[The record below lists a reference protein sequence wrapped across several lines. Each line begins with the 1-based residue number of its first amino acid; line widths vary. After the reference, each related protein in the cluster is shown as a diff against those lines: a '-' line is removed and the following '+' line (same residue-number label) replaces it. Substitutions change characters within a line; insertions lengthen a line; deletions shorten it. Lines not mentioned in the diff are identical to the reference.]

1 MNDRRMRSGYTEME
15 EGSPQGATGF
25 QAEYGAMLSS
35 LAMEGATGHQ
45 AEYRARLASLAME
58 IAQMD
63 TYDQGF
69 LRSLLPATPE
79 RFTPAGYGPD
89 VPVPSDTEFRHST
102 GDRKQR
108 SRGQVGASSG
118 RPVVAPVRNPWTPC
132 TDDTG
137 LGQATP
143 VRDYGNAYKPFIPHM
158 PPPPHYNT
166 PVPPK
171 FAMFSGEGQKNEPSY
186 AQWRSEVHSVWR
198 SGIYQETIVMTNV
211 RHSLRGRAADVLLAM
226 GSDVSVQ
233 QLLETLDVRFG
244 DVRPSDMTL
253 EQFFTARQLPTES
266 VSAWGCRLE
275 DLLSRVTDSRSAAA
289 ARAMLR
295 SRYWSGLY
303 SDKIRN
309 ALRHHFDEGSDFE
322 ALLRQ
327 ARILEQEPSTA
338 TVQQAVAP
346 QGQDKLDLILKQLT
360 ELTTRVQTL
369 ESKMSMSEQPPAAS
383 VQKPAALS
391 SVSNPGSS
399 GMVPT
404 PSEQSGQFPGRC
416 YACGQPGHKR
426 GSPNYPKTVSG
437 NGI

>member
-1 MNDRRMRSGYTEME
+1 MTDWRLRSRRTEMME
-15 EGSPQGATGF
+15 EGSPQGETGY
-25 QAEYGAMLSS
+25 QAEYGARLAS
-35 LAMEGATGHQ
+35 LAMEGATGYQ
-45 AEYRARLASLAME
+45 TEYKARLASLAME
-58 IAQMD
+58 FSSMNMS
-63 TYDQGF
+63 DQEF
-69 LRSLLPATPE
+69 LRALLPTAPGNATPA
-79 RFTPAGYGPD
+79 RHVSD
-89 VPVPSDTEFRHST
+89 VSLADVGFSPPVGGQNRNR
-102 GDRKQR
+102 G
-108 SRGQVGASSG
+108 SRVGASSM
-118 RPVVAPVRNPWTPC
+118 RPVVPPVRNLWTP
-132 TDDTG
+132 DEPG
-137 LGQATP
+137 LGQVNHYRP
-143 VRDYGNAYKPFIPHM
+143 DPPLMYHM
-158 PPPPHYNT
+158 PPPPHYTT

-171 FAMFSGEGQKNEPSY
+171 FAMFSGEGLKNEPSY
-186 AQWRSEVHSVWR
+186 AQWRSEVHSVWQ
-198 SGIYQETIVMTNV
+198 SGIYQDVMLMTNV

-226 GSDVSVQ
+226 GSEVSVQ
-233 QLLETLDVRFG
+233 QLLEKLDVRFG

-275 DLLSRVTDSRSAAA
+275 DLLSRVTDSRSAVA
-289 ARAMLR
+289 ARAMLS

-369 ESKMSMSEQPPAAS
+369 ELKMSMSERPPTVTA
-383 VQKPAALS
+383 QEPAALS
-391 SVSNPGSS
+391 SVSNPGS

-404 PSEQSGQFPGRC
+404 PSQPSHQFPGRC

-426 GSPNYPKTVSG
+426 GSPNCPKTVSG

>member
-1 MNDRRMRSGYTEME
+1 MTDWRLRPRRTAEME
-15 EGSPQGATGF
+15 EGSPLGATGY
-25 QAEYGAMLSS
+25 QGDYS
-35 LAMEGATGHQ
+35 
-45 AEYRARLASLAME
+45 ARLADLVME
-58 IAQMD
+58 FASMD
-63 TYDQGF
+63 MSDQEF
-69 LRSLLPATPE
+69 LRSLLPTAPGNV
-79 RFTPAGYGPD
+79 TPARHVSVASD
-89 VPVPSDTEFRHST
+89 VGFSPPVGSQNHNS
-102 GDRKQR
+102 G
-108 SRGQVGASSG
+108 SRVGSSSAH
-118 RPVVAPVRNPWTPC
+118 PIVPPIRNLWTP
-132 TDDTG
+132 DEPG
-137 LGQATP
+137 LGQVNHYLP
-143 VRDYGNAYKPFIPHM
+143 DPPFMYHV
-158 PPPPHYNT
+158 PPPPHYTT

-198 SGIYQETIVMTNV
+198 SGIYQDAMVMTTV
-211 RHSLRGRAADVLLAM
+211 RGSLRGRAADVLLAM
-226 GSDVSVQ
+226 GSEVSVQ
-233 QLLETLDVRFG
+233 QLLEKFDVRFG

-275 DLLSRVTDSRSAAA
+275 DLLSRVTDSRSAVA

-295 SRYWSGLY
+295 SRYWSGMY

-369 ESKMSMSEQPPAAS
+369 ELKISMSEQPPAVS
-383 VQKPAALS
+383 IQKPAALS

-404 PSEQSGQFPGRC
+404 LSQQSRQFPGRC

-426 GSPNYPKTVSG
+426 GSPNCPKTVSG

>member
-1 MNDRRMRSGYTEME
+1 MTDWRLRSTRTAEME
-15 EGSPQGATGF
+15 EGSPLGATGY
-25 QAEYGAMLSS
+25 QGEYS
-35 LAMEGATGHQ
+35 
-45 AEYRARLASLAME
+45 ARLADLVME
-58 IAQMD
+58 FASMD
-63 TYDQGF
+63 MSDQEF
-69 LRSLLPATPE
+69 LRSLLPTAPGNV
-79 RFTPAGYGPD
+79 TPARHVSVASD
-89 VPVPSDTEFRHST
+89 VGFSPPVGSQNHNS
-102 GDRKQR
+102 G
-108 SRGQVGASSG
+108 SRVGASSAH
-118 RPVVAPVRNPWTPC
+118 PIVPPIRNLWTP
-132 TDDTG
+132 DEPG
-137 LGQATP
+137 LGQVNHYRP
-143 VRDYGNAYKPFIPHM
+143 DPPLMYHV
-158 PPPPHYNT
+158 PPPPHYTT

-198 SGIYQETIVMTNV
+198 SGIYQDAMVMTTV
-211 RHSLRGRAADVLLAM
+211 RRSLRGRAADVLLAM
-226 GSDVSVQ
+226 GSEVSVQ
-233 QLLETLDVRFG
+233 QLLEKFDVRFG

-289 ARAMLR
+289 ARTMLR

-309 ALRHHFDEGSDFE
+309 ALRHHFDEGADFE

-327 ARILEQEPSTA
+327 ARITEQEPSGA
-338 TVQQAVAP
+338 TVQQAVAF
-346 QGQDKLDLILKQLT
+346 QSQDKLDAILKQLT

-369 ESKMSMSEQPPAAS
+369 ETKLAGMERPSTSSLHESQVLP
-383 VQKPAALS
+383 

-399 GMVPT
+399 GMSNTLAPT
-404 PSEQSGQFPGRC
+404 PSQQSRQFPGRC

-426 GSPNYPKTVSG
+426 GSPNCHKTVSG

>member
-1 MNDRRMRSGYTEME
+1 MTDRRLKSRCTEMME
-15 EGSPQGATGF
+15 EGSPQGATGY
-25 QAEYGAMLSS
+25 QAEYS
-35 LAMEGATGHQ
+35 T
-45 AEYRARLASLAME
+45 RLASLAIELSSMSSC
-58 IAQMD
+58 
-63 TYDQGF
+63 DQEF
-69 LRSLLPATPE
+69 LRSLLPAAPDNV
-79 RFTPAGYGPD
+79 TPARYGSGD
-89 VPVPSDTEFRHST
+89 VASEVGFSPPVGS
-102 GDRKQR
+102 QYNN
-108 SRGQVGASSG
+108 RGSQVGASSA
-118 RPVVAPVRNPWTPC
+118 RPVVPPIRNLWTPEEP
-132 TDDTG
+132 G
-137 LGQATP
+137 LGQVNHYRPDPPLMYHVA
-143 VRDYGNAYKPFIPHM
+143 
-158 PPPPHYNT
+158 PPPHYTT

-186 AQWRSEVHSVWR
+186 AQWRSEVHNVWR
-198 SGIYQETIVMTNV
+198 SGIYQDALVMSNV
-211 RHSLRGRAADVLLAM
+211 RRSLRGRAADVLLAM

-233 QLLETLDVRFG
+233 QLLEKLDVRFG

-275 DLLSRVTDSRSAAA
+275 DLLSRVTDSRSAVAA
-289 ARAMLR
+289 WAMLH

-309 ALRHHFDEGSDFE
+309 ALHHHFDEGSDFE

-360 ELTTRVQTL
+360 ELTTRVWTL
-369 ESKMSMSEQPPAAS
+369 ELKMSMSERPPTVT
-383 VQKPAALS
+383 VQEPAALS
-391 SVSNPGSS
+391 SVSNSGS

-404 PSEQSGQFPGRC
+404 PSQPSHQFPGRC
-416 YACGQPGHKR
+416 YACGKPGHKR
-426 GSPNYPKTVSG
+426 GSPNCPKTVSG